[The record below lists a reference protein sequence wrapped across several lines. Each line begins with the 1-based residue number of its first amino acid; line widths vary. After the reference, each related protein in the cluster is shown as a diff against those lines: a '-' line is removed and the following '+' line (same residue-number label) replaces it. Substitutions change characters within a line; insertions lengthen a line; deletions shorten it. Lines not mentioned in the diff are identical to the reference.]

1 MEHAVQARGDRAPT
15 LGSAGWRVLQ
25 HYKYIYAGG
34 IVWQIT
40 RTTRYPADCL
50 GPCTPNGLVN
60 PNQTAAQFNVPLGA
74 SQYRLLGSNQ
84 ATRYH
89 GWEMDHHRQTAVQP
103 EFSLFNALNNRAAY
117 TVRSMN
123 YLTSSFMQPSL
134 VLQPRLARLG
144 VQLKW

>member
-1 MEHAVQARGDRAPT
+1 M
-15 LGSAGWRVLQ
+15 
-25 HYKYIYAGG
+25 
-34 IVWQIT
+34 
-40 RTTRYPADCL
+40 
-50 GPCTPNGLVN
+50 
-60 PNQTAAQFNVPLGA
+60 AQFNVPLGPPNTVF
-74 SQYRLLGSNQ
+74 SDRIKQLDITVGKWITVGRL
-84 ATRYH
+84 RF
-89 GWEMDHHRQTAVQP
+89 QP